1 MSNLFFNP
9 FTKLSKGEIILEKNP
24 MASSPH
30 LIEYFL
36 IMGYDESY
44 IQEKIIKNFDSQTQ
58 IELELAE
65 QKSKKLNPEI
75 KILNE
80 YKCRNLP
87 TILFSLGSNFSEGL
101 ESENELI
108 KRVFPI
114 PPSVLYT
121 IIDNTFAYDPS
132 ANDVVFS
139 NIQNTVVNIGYAHI
153 FYESKNILENIRIY
167 IPKAFVIISQYPLF
181 LTFKNICTEILNQ
194 FKNKLVQIP
203 IEIQLYNIIN
213 FIPAPIEFDI
223 SMTLF
228 PLNELSEIS
237 AKCLSDK
244 QLITLNRQKEYKLS
258 QLSGYRDTEVDISV
272 IFCLLNADIIIEV
285 FIQLL
290 AGHTV
295 AIFSNNISLLNMTI
309 FVFQEMFYPLSN
321 DESVTVLSPLKFF
334 NSDMIDRDIV
344 GFACS
349 FDDLFN
355 YEKGS
360 ENYITLCDE
369 DEEQNESSKPF
380 DCDFILDLEKKK
392 FEYLEIEGVESRNA
406 ENVKKISDLVKKII
420 NSHNKESSS
429 IFEKAIRNLSG
440 NLNEIAFKLTYGNK
454 NQAIPDFFVEENQFN
469 RKIQN
474 AFYSFMLD
482 ISFEFFRSVSKYSG
496 DRENTRK
503 IEIKSKDECNL
514 NEDEYLFFSLFQKTY
529 FCKVLMNF
537 IGGFNKEELLIYR
550 TPKMIFENLM
560 NIRKLSEKVSLSK
573 LSDNFYE
580 LIDEIYGKGNNNTKE
595 ISFLNF
601 YKYYKEHMAKDI
613 YDVISNRY
621 VTAKLNKTVKT
632 NIKYY
637 YEYNGIN
644 LDKNLVFEYKYLIDA
659 LSPNERNK
667 IFNLESNHCSE
678 IYNPINLKITQRS
691 IYNCI
696 EQYFIKTKSIDH
708 ITIIN
713 FSILNIV
720 ALTIYKKTL
729 PPFIPSIYDIFMN
742 LPCSVRKYQEIIFSI
757 ALRLIKEKSDYTFQ
771 SLEKYFTLYEMC
783 KELGL
788 YLNDQLIILLKE
800 IKEIKG
806 KKFERYEETID
817 KKCKE
822 IIEKKDLGKLFS
834 CEGKKKA
841 KDMIPLLQV
850 NINKPISNSKLT
862 FKSKYYNGGKKVE
875 YKEIISP
882 LMIYNTT
889 NEMLDKYMHDLD
901 ESQIS
906 RTKFDESVIHLI
918 YFTQLIPDK
927 FPNEICKF
935 LLYCLDEN
943 KRK

>member
-1 MSNLFFNP
+1 
-9 FTKLSKGEIILEKNP
+9 
-24 MASSPH
+24 
-30 LIEYFL
+30 
-36 IMGYDESY
+36 
-44 IQEKIIKNFDSQTQ
+44 
-58 IELELAE
+58 
-65 QKSKKLNPEI
+65 
-75 KILNE
+75 
-80 YKCRNLP
+80 
-87 TILFSLGSNFSEGL
+87 
-101 ESENELI
+101 
-108 KRVFPI
+108 
-114 PPSVLYT
+114 
-121 IIDNTFAYDPS
+121 
-132 ANDVVFS
+132 
-139 NIQNTVVNIGYAHI
+139 
-153 FYESKNILENIRIY
+153 
-167 IPKAFVIISQYPLF
+167 
-181 LTFKNICTEILNQ
+181 
-194 FKNKLVQIP
+194 
-203 IEIQLYNIIN
+203 
-213 FIPAPIEFDI
+213 
-223 SMTLF
+223 
-228 PLNELSEIS
+228 
-237 AKCLSDK
+237 
-244 QLITLNRQKEYKLS
+244 
-258 QLSGYRDTEVDISV
+258 
-272 IFCLLNADIIIEV
+272 
-285 FIQLL
+285 
-290 AGHTV
+290 
-295 AIFSNNISLLNMTI
+295 
-309 FVFQEMFYPLSN
+309 
-321 DESVTVLSPLKFF
+321 
-334 NSDMIDRDIV
+334 
-344 GFACS
+344 
-349 FDDLFN
+349 
-355 YEKGS
+355 
-360 ENYITLCDE
+360 
-369 DEEQNESSKPF
+369 
-380 DCDFILDLEKKK
+380 
-392 FEYLEIEGVESRNA
+392 
-406 ENVKKISDLVKKII
+406 
-420 NSHNKESSS
+420 
-429 IFEKAIRNLSG
+429 
-440 NLNEIAFKLTYGNK
+440 
-454 NQAIPDFFVEENQFN
+454 
-469 RKIQN
+469 
-474 AFYSFMLD
+474 MLD

-822 IIEKKDLGKLFS
+822 IMEKKDLGKLFS

-906 RTKFDESVIHLI
+906 RTKFDEAVIHLI